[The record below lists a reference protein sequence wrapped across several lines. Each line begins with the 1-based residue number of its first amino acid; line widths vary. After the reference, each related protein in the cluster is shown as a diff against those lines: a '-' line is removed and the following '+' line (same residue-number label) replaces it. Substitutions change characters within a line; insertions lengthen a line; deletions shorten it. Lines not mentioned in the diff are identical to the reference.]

1 MYGGIDLQRSLI
13 EILTGLGLPADVAKV
28 IWMLLPMAVIV
39 LGVTVGAL
47 VCTWLE
53 RKISAAA
60 QQRIGPEYAG
70 PFGLLIPIADVA
82 KLVIKQGTIPAKAD
96 PLLYTI
102 GPALVFTSVFLCYL
116 VIPFGQN
123 LIISDIGTGVF
134 FIIAISSVAPIGL
147 LVTGWITS
155 RRPVD

>member
-28 IWMLLPMAVIV
+28 IWMLLPMAVMV

-60 QQRIGPEYAG
+60 HWSLA
-70 PFGLLIPIADVA
+70 
-82 KLVIKQGTIPAKAD
+82 
-96 PLLYTI
+96 
-102 GPALVFTSVFLCYL
+102 SLCPQL
-116 VIPFGQN
+116 
-123 LIISDIGTGVF
+123 
-134 FIIAISSVAPIGL
+134 
-147 LVTGWITS
+147 
-155 RRPVD
+155 

>member
-70 PFGLLIPIADVA
+70 PFGLLIPIADVGKA
-82 KLVIKQGTIPAKAD
+82 RSQLKPILYSTQSDQRWYLHLSSCVI
-96 PLLYTI
+96 
-102 GPALVFTSVFLCYL
+102 
-116 VIPFGQN
+116 
-123 LIISDIGTGVF
+123 
-134 FIIAISSVAPIGL
+134 
-147 LVTGWITS
+147 
-155 RRPVD
+155 

>member
-28 IWMLLPMAVIV
+28 IWMLLPMAVMV

-70 PFGLLIPIADVA
+70 PFGL
-82 KLVIKQGTIPAKAD
+82 
-96 PLLYTI
+96 
-102 GPALVFTSVFLCYL
+102 
-116 VIPFGQN
+116 
-123 LIISDIGTGVF
+123 
-134 FIIAISSVAPIGL
+134 
-147 LVTGWITS
+147 
-155 RRPVD
+155 